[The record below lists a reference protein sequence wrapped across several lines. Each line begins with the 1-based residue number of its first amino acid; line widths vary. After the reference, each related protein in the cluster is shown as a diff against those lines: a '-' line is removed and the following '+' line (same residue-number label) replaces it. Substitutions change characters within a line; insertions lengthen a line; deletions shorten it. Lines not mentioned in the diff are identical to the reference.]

1 MVKNMPKDRF
11 VILQA
16 SEEIS
21 VNRIRLAG
29 QSREELLNAK
39 LAIELAK
46 KFDNNHNLL
55 SEGQLEILEN
65 YLLGE
70 LRKINLKK
78 PQDGFEFVY
87 QNVLHFYLRL
97 KYYEKVIDEYKNL
110 QRLINEQNL
119 DVSLDCAILATITY
133 IKINRLDIARR
144 IYNYILDFSKKQ
156 GIEDKRATELL
167 FEELFK
173 EHNIN
178 AKILIG

>member
-1 MVKNMPKDRF
+1 MPKNRF

-16 SEEIS
+16 SEEVS
-21 VNRIRLAG
+21 SNRIRFAG
-29 QSREELLNAK
+29 NSRDELLNAK

-46 KFDNNHNLL
+46 KFDNNPNLL
-55 SEGQLEILEN
+55 SEGQLELLEK

-70 LRKINLKK
+70 LKKINCKK
-78 PQDGFEFVY
+78 PQEGFEFVY

-119 DVSLDCAILATITY
+119 DVSLDCAILSTIAY
-133 IKINRLDIARR
+133 IKINRIDIARR

-156 GIEDKRATELL
+156 GIEDKKATEML

-173 EHNIN
+173 EHNIC
-178 AKILIG
+178 AKILIGQN